1 MSSLILG
8 KSLRVKHDAQLFFRD
23 NTTTMT
29 SKASSRWADDD
40 EDAALEAQSKKE
52 KEEKKRAKAEKQRIL
67 DQVAELQR
75 KKDEAAAAKA
85 SAAQNDD
92 ADISLRPAKRR
103 RLSQEQPHQET
114 LAPAKLLRFSA
125 PEWKKSRSVENYDK
139 LNDIEEGAYGWVS
152 RAKDLSTGKVV
163 ALKRLKMENA
173 ADGVPVTGLREIQTL
188 MACNHPNI
196 VTLKEVVVGDNTE
209 KIDW

>member
-1 MSSLILG
+1 MSG
-8 KSLRVKHDAQLFFRD
+8 
-23 NTTTMT
+23 
-29 SKASSRWADDD
+29 KASSRWANDD
-40 EDAALEAQSKKE
+40 EDAALEAQRKKE

-67 DQVAELQR
+67 DEAAELQR
-75 KKDEAAAAKA
+75 KKDEASAASKA
-85 SAAQNDD
+85 SSAQTND

-103 RLSQEQPHQET
+103 RLSHEQPQQEP
-114 LAPAKLLRFSA
+114 LASAKLLRFPA

-188 MACNHPNI
+188 MDCNHPNI
-196 VTLKEVVVGDNTE
+196 VTLQEVVVGENTE
-209 KIDW
+209 KIER